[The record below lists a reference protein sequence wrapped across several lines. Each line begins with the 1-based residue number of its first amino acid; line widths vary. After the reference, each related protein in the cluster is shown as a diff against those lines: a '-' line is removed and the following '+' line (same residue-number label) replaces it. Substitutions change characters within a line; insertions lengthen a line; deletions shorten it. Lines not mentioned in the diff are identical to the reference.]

1 MNDDVIITSY
11 VVTVDVMKAFG
22 HESHVLAQVS
32 DADVVFIAIMAA
44 LYFQNHH
51 ERALCVMQGM
61 GYVTGRLSISRFN
74 RRLHQLAHWL
84 AGILAVLCDL
94 FRTGETFV
102 IDSMPVQCVN
112 VSEPGAAGRCVEQ
125 TTVGIAPPRRRSSLA
140 GVCI

>member
-84 AGILAVLCDL
+84 AGILAVLCDC
-94 FRTGETFV
+94 F
-102 IDSMPVQCVN
+102 
-112 VSEPGAAGRCVEQ
+112 EQ
-125 TTVGIAPPRRRSSLA
+125 ERRL
-140 GVCI
+140 